1 MNDILEY
8 SDLVY
13 SVANKYFKNYSNRD
27 DLYQVGMIGLIKAY
41 NNYKPNSNCKFSTY
55 AYNYIY
61 GEMSLLVRQD
71 KTIKVS
77 KQISS
82 LNSKIER
89 AYVLLTQK
97 LMKEPSISEIAYY
110 LGIDEYYV
118 SEALNSINKVASIN
132 ENINYDNDLTL
143 EDIIGYRENYEDRI
157 YLDQQL
163 SKLTKEEL
171 QLIKNRY
178 LNDLTQS
185 ETSKIMNM
193 SQVQVSRNEQKILK
207 KLRKSMQAA

>member
-1 MNDILEY
+1 MNNILEY
-8 SDLVY
+8 SNLVY
-13 SVANKYFKNYSNRD
+13 SIANKYFKNYSNRD

-41 NNYKPNSNCKFSTY
+41 KNYKPNNNCKFSTY

-77 KQISS
+77 KQISK
-82 LNSKIER
+82 LNIKIEK

-97 LMKEPSISEIAYY
+97 LMKEPTISEIAYY

-118 SEALNSINKVASIN
+118 SEALNSINKITSIN
-132 ENINYDNDLTL
+132 ESINDDNALTL
-143 EDIIGYRENYEDRI
+143 EELIGYSENYEDKI

-163 SKLTKEEL
+163 SKLTKAEL

-207 KLRKSMQAA
+207 KLRNNMQAA